1 MKRKYNAMRLWIL
14 AGVLVA
20 AGVAVLGPKYLWGSG
35 SETPDPLAAAA
46 PQKGGGS
53 RTVPVL
59 VAVATPERVLDGIRA
74 VGSLRPFERV
84 ELSAETSGKVEQIL
98 FDEGAHVAK
107 DQILLRIND
116 DDLQAQLRRYEFQKK
131 TLGERLERQR
141 ILLEREAISLE
152 SFDEVQTE
160 YNMLLADMQLLEVK
174 INRCVVRAPFAGR
187 MGFRLVSVGA
197 YITPATPIG
206 SLVDLSTLRLE
217 FSIPEKY
224 NTMKLGGLRI
234 YFTTEG
240 SKVQNTATVYAVEPT
255 VDEKTRTLI
264 LRALCPNAT
273 ERLRPGMLARV
284 VIPTSALVDRVM
296 VPTEAIVPSMEGKSV
311 WVVRNNTAVS
321 VSVDTGI
328 RLENTV
334 EVIRG
339 LEAGDS
345 VIITGLMQLRE
356 GAKVKVTN

>member
-1 MKRKYNAMRLWIL
+1 MRWWIIGTL
-14 AGVLVA
+14 LVVGAAIIVVPRFLDDATGAPAGA
-20 AGVAVLGPKYLWGSG
+20 TKAS
-35 SETPDPLAAAA
+35 T
-46 PQKGGGS
+46 GGGS
-53 RTVPVL
+53 RTISVL
-59 VAVATPERVLDGIRA
+59 VSVATPERVLDGIRA
-74 VGSLRPFERV
+74 VGSLKAFERV
-84 ELSAETSGKVEQIL
+84 ELSSESSGKVEEIL
-98 FDEGAHVAK
+98 FDEGSHVTK
-107 DQILLRIND
+107 GQVLLRIND
-116 DDLQAQLRRYEFQKK
+116 DDLQAQLRRYDFQKK

-141 ILLEREAISLE
+141 ILLEREAISQE
-152 SFDEVQTE
+152 GYDAVQTE

-197 YITPATPIG
+197 YITPAVPIAT
-206 SLVDLSTLRLE
+206 LVDLSTLRLE

-264 LRALCPNAT
+264 LRALCPNAA

-311 WVVRNNTAVS
+311 WVVRDNTAIS
-321 VSVDTGI
+321 VGVETGI
-328 RLENTV
+328 RLENTI
-334 EVIRG
+334 EITRG
-339 LEAGDS
+339 LAAGDS
-345 VIITGLMQLRE
+345 VVITGLMQLRE